1 MVDINLANEVRKLT
15 EEGLGDDTGNIL
27 KIFELMKQASAEI
40 DELKEELGDID
51 QFIGQMVVLDKD
63 FKWWVKIGGGEFDY
77 GKGEG
82 SDPSFTMS
90 CNWDIMAGLMRGEVD
105 GTSAYMSG
113 DLKIEGN
120 LQDTMAYG
128 EYLALAAE
136 TLRELGEKMK

>member
-1 MVDINLANEVRKLT
+1 MNLAAEVRDIRDK
-15 EEGLGDDTGNIL
+15 GMGDDPKKIL

-40 DELKEELGDID
+40 EDLQEELEDID
-51 QFIGQMVVLDKD
+51 QFVGQMVIEDKD
-63 FKWWVKIGGGEFDY
+63 FKWWVKIGDGVYDY
-77 GKGEG
+77 GEGEE

-90 CNWDIMAGLMRGEVD
+90 GNWETMSGLMTGQVD

-128 EYLALAAE
+128 EYMGFAAE
-136 TLRELGEKMK
+136 TLADMDPNK

>member
-1 MVDINLANEVRKLT
+1 MVDENLANEVREIRDK
-15 EEGLGDDTGNIL
+15 GMGDDPSKVL

-40 DELKEELGDID
+40 DDLKEELEDID
-51 QFIGQMVVLDKD
+51 EFIGQMVVEDKD
-63 FKWWVKIGGGEFDY
+63 YKWWVKIGDGNFDY
-77 GKGEG
+77 GEGET

-90 CNWDIMAGLMRGEVD
+90 GNWETMGGLMTGEID

-128 EYLALAAE
+128 EYMGFAAE
-136 TLRELGEKMK
+136 TLQEYDDQ